1 MLVHLYRIPIDQSL
15 PAYEQARAGKRE
27 LLSTSFGIF
36 EREIRGQL
44 GRVLSA
50 GGFDPARDIEAITV
64 NRWPHGYASPHDPKS
79 KLHSWDTD
87 SWPEEKRHWV
97 KGRTRL
103 GRISIANSDAAA
115 SAMSEAAIAQAYRAV
130 SELM

>member
-1 MLVHLYRIPIDQSL
+1 MLVHLYRVPIDQSR
-15 PAYEQARAGKRE
+15 PAYEQASAGKYE
-27 LLSTSFGIF
+27 LLSTSFASF
-36 EREIRGQL
+36 EREIRDQL
-44 GRVLSA
+44 GRVLLA

-79 KLHSWDTD
+79 KLHSWNRS

-97 KGRTRL
+97 KGRARL

-130 SELM
+130 RELI